1 MDKELG
7 KLYAEFDKLNTALP
21 GLRSEHNFL
30 VDAIERKKSDVLEIE
45 TRRKSINDDIQSEYQ
60 ALDTAK
66 IEFERYKEW
75 EKKKIQDEIK
85 AEQKKLYAAIKEHD
99 RGKEELVAL
108 RISYDTDKVDFEEFK
123 AKELIALKQER
134 ERLVKYSKQNEE
146 KAQSLSLE
154 KVRLEEFHN
163 EGNRIL
169 HSAEKMMKE
178 AQQMEKIGLLE
189 RKIAKEETEKLLEL
203 RAVIE
208 WKEWELIDKSRDI
221 ILREKKVK
229 ALEPILS
236 VRENKIKDKEK
247 ELEERDYVLSTKE
260 ADLNIAEKRLHLVI
274 KQEKWKK

>member
-1 MDKELG
+1 M
-7 KLYAEFDKLNTALP
+7 
-21 GLRSEHNFL
+21 
-30 VDAIERKKSDVLEIE
+30 
-45 TRRKSINDDIQSEYQ
+45 
-60 ALDTAK
+60 
-66 IEFERYKEW
+66 
-75 EKKKIQDEIK
+75 
-85 AEQKKLYAAIKEHD
+85 
-99 RGKEELVAL
+99 AL

-208 WKEWELIDKSRDI
+208 
-221 ILREKKVK
+221 
-229 ALEPILS
+229 
-236 VRENKIKDKEK
+236 
-247 ELEERDYVLSTKE
+247 
-260 ADLNIAEKRLHLVI
+260 
-274 KQEKWKK
+274 